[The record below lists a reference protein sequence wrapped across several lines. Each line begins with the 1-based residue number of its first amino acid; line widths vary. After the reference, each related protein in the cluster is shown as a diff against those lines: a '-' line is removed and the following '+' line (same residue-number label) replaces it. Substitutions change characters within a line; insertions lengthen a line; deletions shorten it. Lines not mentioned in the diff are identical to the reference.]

1 MSRRG
6 KILIGVAVI
15 AVLGAGTAV
24 PLLTSGNRAVEVRL
38 DEVRGR
44 DLVAIV
50 TASGRIRARRSVD
63 ISADVMGR
71 VIEVAVRE
79 GQPVRQGQLLL
90 RIDPTQ
96 FAAEVQRMR
105 AAVAQ
110 ARAQEA
116 QQRANLLKAQREYER
131 VKELRATDSTLVSLQ
146 QLEDAET
153 GYEVAQA
160 LWQAARHGV
169 AQAEAGLAE
178 AESRLA
184 KTTIHAPIS
193 GTVTRVNVEEG
204 ETAIVGTM
212 NNPGSLLLTVSD
224 LSIIEAV
231 VEVDETDVPEISLG
245 DSASIEID
253 AFPNR
258 TFTGRV
264 TEIGNSAIRPR
275 EAFQQAGQTPSVD
288 FEVVITLENPPPE
301 LRPDLS
307 ATATI
312 VTDRRPNALAIP
324 IIALT
329 VKEERDAPAAAPT
342 DANDTVRA
350 RRRVRGIE
358 GAYVVRGGKAY
369 FTPVTVGITG
379 EEYFEVLSGVQEGDT
394 VVSGPYQAIR
404 EMKDSTAVR
413 PMKEQPRSR

>member
-6 KILIGVAVI
+6 KILIGAGVL
-15 AVLGAGTAV
+15 AVLGAGAAV
-24 PLLTSGNRAVEVRL
+24 PLVKSRNRAVEVRL
-38 DEVRGR
+38 EVVRRR
-44 DLVAIV
+44 DLVASV

-79 GQPVRQGQLLL
+79 GERVRRGQLLL

-116 QQRANLLKAQREYER
+116 QQRANLLKAQREYQR
-131 VKELRATDSTLVSLQ
+131 IRELRAADSTLVSPQ
-146 QLEDAET
+146 QGEDAET
-153 GYEVAQA
+153 AYRVAEA

-275 EAFQQAGQTPSVD
+275 ESFTAGQTPSVD
-288 FEVVITLENPPPE
+288 FEVVITLENPPPD

-312 VTDRRPNALAIP
+312 ITDRRAGALSIP

-329 VKEERDAPAAAPT
+329 VKEADRDTLGRPPAGAG
-342 DANDTVRA
+342 DTLRA
-350 RRRVRGIE
+350 RRRVRGVE
-358 GAYVVRGGKAY
+358 GAYVVRGGKAS

-379 EEYFEVLSGVQEGDT
+379 EEYFEVVSGVQEGDT

-413 PMKEQPRSR
+413 PMKQQPRSR